1 MNYHIR
7 PATPADVPTLMAL
20 RTEAENWLRQI
31 GSDQW
36 SDPET
41 ASQAIAKWHQHVEDG
56 RTWVILDEADSVIGT
71 VSRGPADRPGDAGKG
86 FAAGD
91 FWRRGLRGSALA
103 FVPGDDMNETTEYQ
117 WYVASLGRTLVWARL
132 RVREAG
138 TAEVFDSDGN
148 TLTYDSDDTARAALF
163 DAEFVAFDGLDE
175 DDALARGF
183 SLDEVSPPRA
193 ENDAALRHLMVQS
206 LGARA

>member
-1 MNYHIR
+1 
-7 PATPADVPTLMAL
+7 
-20 RTEAENWLRQI
+20 
-31 GSDQW
+31 
-36 SDPET
+36 
-41 ASQAIAKWHQHVEDG
+41 
-56 RTWVILDEADSVIGT
+56 
-71 VSRGPADRPGDAGKG
+71 
-86 FAAGD
+86 
-91 FWRRGLRGSALA
+91 
-103 FVPGDDMNETTEYQ
+103 MNETVEYQ

-132 RVREAG
+132 RVRKAG

>member
-1 MNYHIR
+1 M
-7 PATPADVPTLMAL
+7 
-20 RTEAENWLRQI
+20 
-31 GSDQW
+31 S
-36 SDPET
+36 ET
-41 ASQAIAKWHQHVEDG
+41 V
-56 RTWVILDEADSVIGT
+56 
-71 VSRGPADRPGDAGKG
+71 
-86 FAAGD
+86 
-91 FWRRGLRGSALA
+91 
-103 FVPGDDMNETTEYQ
+103 EYQ

-193 ENDAALRHLMVQS
+193 ENDAALRHLMVKS

>member
-1 MNYHIR
+1 
-7 PATPADVPTLMAL
+7 
-20 RTEAENWLRQI
+20 
-31 GSDQW
+31 
-36 SDPET
+36 
-41 ASQAIAKWHQHVEDG
+41 
-56 RTWVILDEADSVIGT
+56 
-71 VSRGPADRPGDAGKG
+71 
-86 FAAGD
+86 
-91 FWRRGLRGSALA
+91 
-103 FVPGDDMNETTEYQ
+103 MNEAADYQ

-132 RVREAG
+132 RIREAG